1 MSKKNKKLIIVL
13 VLILTLLATGLGN
26 YTYAKY
32 KSKVTGEGQLEVAKW
47 SFKVNGN
54 SEQMETIQ
62 LKDTVN
68 ESVLAKGKVAPGT
81 NGEFTLN
88 IDASEAEVG
97 INYQIEFRDEKNKPD
112 NLVFIYGG
120 QKYKNLQEI
129 NGKLKGDILQSD
141 VNKVRKV
148 TIQWEW
154 SYETGFGEEIELND
168 QKDTQNGMEMLNY
181 TFSVIVT
188 GTQLAI

>member
-1 MSKKNKKLIIVL
+1 MNQKNKKLIIVL
-13 VLILTLLATGLGN
+13 VLILTILATGLGN

-32 KSKVTGEGQLEVAKW
+32 RSKVTGEGQLEVAKW

-54 SEQMETIQ
+54 SEQMETIK

-81 NGEFTLN
+81 NGEFTLS

-120 QKYKNLQEI
+120 QTYNNLQEI

-168 QKDTQNGMEMLNY
+168 QKDTQNGIEMLNY